1 MTKLSR
7 MTKLAITPALAALA
21 LAGAAA
27 PAPAQAQIPG
37 LLPSIDDVTPRGD
50 LPIDGVWRIRENNEL
65 IAIEEGHAYAIDGWI
80 HAFVFKIMPRQVV
93 IRDLVETADGTF
105 MGDDLPL
112 MSRVELIP
120 MDDGTLKARTSG
132 LIPVIYNL
140 EPADDPRGDDW
151 EPIPGPGP
159 GPDPD
164 PDPIDDDDEDD
175 DDWVS
180 PW

>member
-1 MTKLSR
+1 MNTRIR
-7 MTKLAITPALAALA
+7 MTRLAITPVLAAMA

-50 LPIDGVWRIRENNEL
+50 LPIDGVWRIRENDEL
-65 IAIEEGHAYAIDGWI
+65 IVIEQGHAYALDGWV
-80 HAFVFKIMPRQVV
+80 HAFVFQIMPRQVV
-93 IRDLVETADGTF
+93 IRDLSETADGTF
-105 MGDDLPL
+105 TGDDLPL
-112 MSRVELIP
+112 MSRVELTP
-120 MDDGTLKARTSG
+120 MDDGTLRGRTSG
-132 LIPVIYNL
+132 LIPVTYTL

-151 EPIPGPGP
+151 GPGSDN
-159 GPDPD
+159 DPD
-164 PDPIDDDDEDD
+164 PDPIEDDD

>member
-1 MTKLSR
+1 MTTLSR
-7 MTKLAITPALAALA
+7 MTKLAIAPALAALA

-27 PAPAQAQIPG
+27 PAPAQAQVPG
-37 LLPSIDDVTPRGD
+37 VLPYIDNVTPRDD

-65 IAIEEGHAYAIDGWI
+65 IVIERGHAYALDGWI
-80 HAFVFKIMPRQVV
+80 HAFVFQIMPRQVV
-93 IRDLVETADGTF
+93 IRNLSETPDGTF
-105 MGDDLPL
+105 TGDDLPL
-112 MSRVELIP
+112 MSRVELTP
-120 MDDGTLKARTSG
+120 MDDGTLRARTSG

-151 EPIPGPGP
+151 AP

-164 PDPIDDDDEDD
+164 PDPIEDDEDD